1 MSVVTMVSVIAE
13 AVAILATIAVVM
25 RYFGSLGTR
34 VDVLEKA
41 NEANKVEHKDICDIT
56 YGTQREV
63 SGLKSSVE
71 SIKEVVFRID
81 DKIDRMNE
89 RGNK

>member
-34 VDVLEKA
+34 VDVMEKA
-41 NEANKVEHKDICDIT
+41 NEANKAEH
-56 YGTQREV
+56 
-63 SGLKSSVE
+63 
-71 SIKEVVFRID
+71 
-81 DKIDRMNE
+81 
-89 RGNK
+89 